1 MGDNSFFSRFRS
13 RPLGKPQDP
22 YASYNDIDP
31 LPPQPRFGPAA
42 AASSSKSKEKEK
54 PPAAQPEKKE
64 KPPSSFMPSAT
75 VTQRVVSPPRARFGK
90 GKVRARRKLTSSSTD
105 SDEEK
110 TESQRK
116 SSDEEEKAASIG
128 ANMYTT
134 RKRKYADLQATSSS
148 AQMPQ
153 ASEYA
158 DQVYELI
165 KQTNFQSSEQ
175 EVEQAIRRVFGRH
188 DSFFTNLRMFVSA
201 FEGSISAKV
210 NDFWRTGESHSYKE
224 LAKMVQDHFQ
234 GPSSAEEEQEDPS
247 GGYASIVQHFGSGV
261 EPVIRTV
268 QPREMAFIW
277 KFFEFALKA
286 CKTRNVVVSTADFVD
301 RDTFDAVY
309 AIQTDVLAA
318 RALVVTQTIAF
329 NHLGIQLTYSDDVV
343 NQLRLVFVAP
353 LESNEFEK
361 KGIPTNDIYPE
372 TRAHVNLKDYVEGK
386 YDPSVKSIGKVDAD
400 ALEKTLELIKEFNQF
415 FDDYVD
421 DLIYEL
427 KQKYAGPGK
436 PDLFQWMVYDDDLKP
451 PPLVNYLLEIRHL
464 SQLEQEQ
471 RLLEA
476 TGLIERGGDLRA
488 NLMPLLERM
497 AKPNYFAAVQ
507 QAYYKIKSPSLY
519 EIIND
524 PKVLGPRF
532 VNLCRA
538 QFNYDRG
545 NSSSYT
551 SAVRNTK
558 NEIAVGQAI
567 DDFRRATA
575 APSNRQIRIQLT
587 SMPESTVQL
596 EEFIRAA
603 VLQGGAII

>member
-1 MGDNSFFSRFRS
+1 
-13 RPLGKPQDP
+13 
-22 YASYNDIDP
+22 
-31 LPPQPRFGPAA
+31 
-42 AASSSKSKEKEK
+42 
-54 PPAAQPEKKE
+54 
-64 KPPSSFMPSAT
+64 MPSAT

-90 GKVRARRKLTSSSTD
+90 GKTKARRKLSSSSTD

-110 TESQRK
+110 IEPQRK
-116 SSDEEEKAASIG
+116 SRDEEGKAASIG

-201 FEGSISAKV
+201 FEGSIGVKT

-224 LAKMVQDHFQ
+224 LAKLIQEHFQ
-234 GPSSAEEEQEDPS
+234 GPSKAEEEQEDPS

-261 EPVIRTV
+261 DPIIRTV

-286 CKTRNVVVSTADFVD
+286 CKTRNVVDVRTNPVD
-301 RDTFDAVY
+301 SDYFDVVY
-309 AIQTDVLAA
+309 AIQPDVLAT

-329 NHLGIQLTYSDDVV
+329 SHLGIQLTYSDDVV
-343 NQLRLVFVAP
+343 NQLGAVFVGM
-353 LESNEFEK
+353 LSHEFERD
-361 KGIPTNDIYPE
+361 GIPTEDTHPK
-372 TRAHVNLKDYVEGK
+372 TKAHINLQEYLKGK
-386 YDPSVKSIGKVDAD
+386 YDPSVKSIIKVDKD
-400 ALEKTLELIKEFNQF
+400 ALEETLKLIKKFNEF

-421 DLIYEL
+421 DLIDEL
-427 KQKYAGPGK
+427 KKKYAGPGK

-471 RLLEA
+471 QLLES

-497 AKPNYFAAVQ
+497 AKPKYFAAVQ
-507 QAYYKIKSPSLY
+507 QAYYKIRSPSLY

-545 NSSSYT
+545 SSSSYT

-567 DDFRRATA
+567 DDFKRAIA
-575 APSNRQIRIQLT
+575 APSNRQIRISLT

-596 EEFIRAA
+596 EEFIRSA